1 MFRRSLVSLAVA
13 SCLVPAA
20 VSAQDSD
27 ALEPISIIGDSED
40 ARQLP
45 GSGYVVD
52 SEQLDTEGTTD
63 IHQALK
69 TVPGVYVREE
79 EGEGLRPNIGIR
91 AANSGRSGKV
101 TLMEDGVLIAPA
113 PYSNPAAYYFP
124 TAMRMDS
131 IEVLK
136 GAPLLRHG
144 PQTTGGVIN
153 LQSTPIPSD
162 ETTYTE
168 FVTDERGSTDL
179 HAWHGDS
186 SGDWGWMVETVQRD
200 GAGFKDIDR
209 SNRDT
214 GFEIQDYVGKV
225 RWQGDRQSVHV
236 KMQYSEETSNASY
249 LGLTDDDFDSNP
261 NRRYGLS
268 SIDQMNT
275 KHWGLDLTHVF
286 EWTDRVQTTTKLY
299 HNDFERNWFKL
310 DDEGTTDILNSAIG
324 TSNAL
329 NQARAQRILDGT
341 EDFTGLEYKNNNRAY
356 ISEGVELNFD
366 IDLGD
371 HQLQTGVRYHEDEM
385 DRFQPVDVYDQQNGS
400 LVYQSTNAPSGGNN
414 RFETAEAV
422 SLWLVDSWQ
431 ATTDLNV
438 NLALRHEDV
447 ETSRVQYAD
456 ASRNTVGGTR
466 SNNSDEWLPGA
477 SFTYDISNQW
487 QVLGGVHR
495 GFSPLGGGAS
505 SNQEPETSDNWEFGG
520 RYYGPGNLF
529 VEAIGFYSDFSNTT
543 ENCSVGSPCS
553 NGATSGT
560 FVTGESEVQGLEFQL
575 STRFDRG
582 DFRIPVDVT
591 YTYTEAEISKDK
603 PSVGL
608 VDGDQLRDIPENQF
622 SLRGGLEHASGWDN
636 YAIVK
641 YIDEMCASNGCNNT
655 ATNLD
660 ETESLTV
667 VDFVSRYPLR
677 KETNAF
683 LRIENVFDEQ
693 RIVSR
698 VPNGARPNKPLT
710 VSVGLTHEF

>member
-1 MFRRSLVSLAVA
+1 MHKRSLIPLAVA
-13 SCLVPAA
+13 GCLAPTFASAEDAA
-20 VSAQDSD
+20 
-27 ALEPISIIGDSED
+27 ALEPLSIIGDSED

-45 GSGYVVD
+45 GSGDVVE
-52 SEQLDTEGTTD
+52 SKQLDTEGTTD

-79 EGEGLRPNIGIR
+79 DGEGLRPNIGIR
-91 AANSGRSGKV
+91 AATAGRSSKV
-101 TLMEDGVLIAPA
+101 TLMEDGVLMAPA

-124 TAMRMDS
+124 TTLRMSS

-144 PQTTGGVIN
+144 PQTTGGVVN
-153 LQSTPIPSD
+153 LQSTPIPT
-162 ETTYTE
+162 EKKTYTE

-186 SGDWGWMVETVQRD
+186 TGNWSWLVETAQRD

-209 SNRDT
+209 SNRDA
-214 GFEIQDYVGKV
+214 GFEIEDYVGKV
-225 RWQGDRQSVHV
+225 RWQGDRQSVRV

-249 LGLTDDDFDSNP
+249 LGLTDDDFDSDP

-268 SIDQMNT
+268 SIDQMDN
-275 KHWGLDLTHVF
+275 KHWGIDLTHVF
-286 EWTDRVQTTTKLY
+286 EWTDAVQTTTKLY

-310 DDEGTTDILNSAIG
+310 DGGGEFVDAANNGDA
-324 TSNAL
+324 NA
-329 NQARAQRILDGT
+329 QGILDGT
-341 EDFTGLEYKNNNRAY
+341 VDETGLEYKNNNRAY
-356 ISEGVELNFD
+356 ESEGVEVNFD

-371 HQLQTGVRYHEDEM
+371 HQLQTGFRYHEDEM
-385 DRFQPVDVYDQQNGS
+385 DRFQPVDVYDQVNGS
-400 LVYQSTNAPSGGNN
+400 LVFQSTNAPTGSNN
-414 RFETAEAV
+414 RFETAEAR
-422 SLWLVDSWQ
+422 SLWLIDSWQ
-431 ATTDLNV
+431 ASADLNV

-456 ASRNTVGGTR
+456 ASRSTVGGKR
-466 SNNSDEWLPGA
+466 SNDSDEWLPGA
-477 SFTYDISNQW
+477 SFTYDISNRW

-495 GFSPLGGGAS
+495 GFAPLGGGATK
-505 SNQEPETSDNWEFGG
+505 NQEPETSDNWEFGG
-520 RYYGPGNLF
+520 RYYGRGNLF
-529 VEAIGFYSDFSNTT
+529 VEAIGFYSDFSDKT

-560 FVTGESEVQGLEFQL
+560 FKTGEAEVQGLEFQL
-575 STRFDRG
+575 GTSFAQG
-582 DFRIPVDVT
+582 DFEIPVNAT
-591 YTYTEAEISKDK
+591 YTYTEGEISRDNAT
-603 PSVGL
+603 SGL
-608 VDGDQLRDIPENQF
+608 NEGDQLRDIPENQF
-622 SLRGGLEHASGWDN
+622 SLRTGLEHVSGWDN

-641 YIDEMCASNGCNNT
+641 FTDEMCVSTGCNKSGT
-655 ATNLD
+655 ELD
-660 ETESLTV
+660 ETESLAV

-698 VPNGARPNKPLT
+698 LPDGARPNKPMT

>member
-1 MFRRSLVSLAVA
+1 MHKRSLITLAVVG
-13 SCLVPAA
+13 CLAPTF
-20 VSAQDSD
+20 VSAEDAA

-40 ARQLP
+40 ARTLP
-45 GSGYVVD
+45 GSGNVVE

-79 EGEGLRPNIGIR
+79 DGEGLRPNIGIR
-91 AANSGRSGKV
+91 AATAGRSSKI
-101 TLMEDGVLIAPA
+101 TLMEDGILVAPA

-124 TAMRMDS
+124 TTLRISS

-144 PQTTGGVIN
+144 PQTTGGVVN
-153 LQSTPIPSD
+153 LQSTPIPT
-162 ETTYTE
+162 EEKTYTE
-168 FVTDERGSTDL
+168 FVTDERGGTDL

-186 SGDWGWMVETVQRD
+186 SGDWSWLVETAQRD

-214 GFEIQDYVGKV
+214 GFGIEDYVGKL
-225 RWQGDRQSVHV
+225 RWDGDRQSVRV
-236 KMQYSEETSNASY
+236 KMQYSEEISNASY
-249 LGLTDDDFDSNP
+249 LGLTDDDFDSDP

-268 SIDQMNT
+268 SIDQMDN
-275 KHWGLDLTHVF
+275 KHWGGDLTHVF
-286 EWTDRVQTTTKLY
+286 EWTDAVQTTTKLY
-299 HNDFERNWFKL
+299 HNDYERNWFKL
-310 DDEGTTDILNSAIG
+310 SGGGQYIDGA
-324 TSNAL
+324 NAG
-329 NQARAQRILDGT
+329 NANDQGILDGT
-341 EDFTGLEYKNNNRAY
+341 VDEDGLEYKNNNRAY
-356 ISEGVELNFD
+356 VSEGVEVNFD
-366 IDLGD
+366 IDLGN
-371 HQLQTGVRYHEDEM
+371 HQLQTGFRYHEDEM
-385 DRFQPVDVYDQQNGS
+385 DRFQPVDTYDQVNGS
-400 LVYQSTNAPSGGNN
+400 LVFQSTNAPSGSNN
-414 RFETAEAV
+414 RFETAEAR
-422 SLWLVDSWQ
+422 SLWLIDSWQ
-431 ATTDLNV
+431 ASADLNV
-438 NLALRHEDV
+438 NLALRYEDV

-456 ASRNTVGGTR
+456 ASRNTVGSKR
-466 SNNSDEWLPGA
+466 SNESDEWLPGA

-495 GFSPLGGGAS
+495 GFAPLGGGATK
-505 SNQEPETSDNWEFGG
+505 NQEPETSDNWELGG

-529 VEAIGFYSDFSNTT
+529 VEAIGFYSDFSDKT

-560 FVTGESEVQGLEFQL
+560 FKTGEAEVQGLEFQL
-575 STRFDRG
+575 GTSFAQG
-582 DFRIPVDVT
+582 DFDIPVNAT
-591 YTYTEAEISKDK
+591 YTYTEGEISRDNAT
-603 PSVGL
+603 SGL
-608 VDGDQLRDIPENQF
+608 NEGDQLRDIPENQF
-622 SLRGGLEHASGWDN
+622 SLRTGLEHVSGWDN

-641 YIDEMCASNGCNNT
+641 FTDEMCVSTGCNKT
-655 ATNLD
+655 GTNLD

-677 KETNAF
+677 RETNAY

-698 VPNGARPNKPLT
+698 LPDGARPNKPMT

>member
-1 MFRRSLVSLAVA
+1 MRKHSLIPLTVA
-13 SCLVPAA
+13 GCLTPTFASGEDAA
-20 VSAQDSD
+20 
-27 ALEPISIIGDSED
+27 ALEPISIIGESED
-40 ARQLP
+40 ARALP

-63 IHQALK
+63 IHQVLK

-79 EGEGLRPNIGIR
+79 EGDGLRPNIGIR
-91 AANSGRSGKV
+91 AATAGRSSKV
-101 TLMEDGVLIAPA
+101 TLMEDGILIAPA

-124 TAMRMDS
+124 TASRISS

-144 PQTTGGVIN
+144 PQTTGGAIN
-153 LQSTPIPSD
+153 LKSTPIPS
-162 ETTYTE
+162 EKKTYTE
-168 FVTDERGSTDL
+168 FVTDERGSNDL

-186 SGDWGWMVETVQRD
+186 SDDWSWLVETAQRE

-209 SNRDT
+209 SNGDT
-214 GFEIQDYVGKV
+214 GFDIQDYVGKV
-225 RWQGDRQSVHV
+225 RWQGDRQSVRV

-268 SIDQMNT
+268 SIDQMNN

-286 EWTDRVQTTTKLY
+286 DWTDTVQTTTKLY
-299 HNDFERNWFKL
+299 HNDYERNWFKL
-310 DDEGTTDILNSAIG
+310 SGGGAYVDAANSGDA
-324 TSNAL
+324 NA
-329 NQARAQRILDGT
+329 QGILDGT
-341 EDFTGLEYKNNNRAY
+341 VDETDLEYKNNNRAY
-356 ISEGVELNFD
+356 VSEGVEVDFD

-371 HQLQTGVRYHEDEM
+371 HQLQTGFRYHEDEM
-385 DRFQPVDVYDQQNGS
+385 DRFQPVDVYDQENGS
-400 LVYQSTNAPSGGNN
+400 LVFQSTNAPTGGNN
-414 RFETAEAV
+414 RFETAEAR
-422 SLWLVDSWQ
+422 SLWLIDGWQ

-438 NLALRHEDV
+438 NLALRYEDV

-456 ASRNTVGGTR
+456 ASRTSVDSTR
-466 SNNSDEWLPGA
+466 SNDSAEWLPGA

-495 GFSPLGGGAS
+495 GFAPLGGGAS
-505 SNQEPETSDNWEFGG
+505 RNEEPETSNNWEFGG

-529 VEAIGFYSDFSNTT
+529 AEAIGFYSDFSDRA

-553 NGATSGT
+553 DGSTSGT
-560 FVTGESEVQGLEFQL
+560 FQTGEAEVRGLEFQL
-575 STRFDRG
+575 GTSFARG
-582 DFRIPVDVT
+582 DFDIPVDVS
-591 YTYTEAEISKDK
+591 YTYTEGEISKNNAT
-603 PSVGL
+603 SGL
-608 VDGDQLRDIPENQF
+608 NDGDQLKDIPENQF
-622 SLRGGLEHASGWDN
+622 SLRGGLEHGSGWDN

-641 YIDEMCASNGCNNT
+641 YIDEMCVSTGCNET
-655 ATNLD
+655 GTDLD

-677 KETNAF
+677 RQTTAF

-698 VPNGARPNKPLT
+698 LPDGARPNKPMT
-710 VSVGLTHEF
+710 VSVGLTHRF